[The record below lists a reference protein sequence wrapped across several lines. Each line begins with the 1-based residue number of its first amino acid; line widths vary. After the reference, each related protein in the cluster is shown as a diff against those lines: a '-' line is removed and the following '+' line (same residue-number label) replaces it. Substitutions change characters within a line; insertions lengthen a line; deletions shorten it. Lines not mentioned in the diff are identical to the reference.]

1 MTDTTESFLA
11 MFEFSSDSSGGIA
24 CDFKGEIRS
33 FVFVPQ
39 VDDLS
44 GVTMPEV
51 HLEVEDF
58 LIQDQAGDE
67 DDEEENLTKLRKKKR
82 MQSNRESAKR
92 SRLKK
97 QIQLEETTQL
107 LEHLRQQNGLL
118 RYKVSLAVNE
128 YRELML
134 RNRELRM
141 NAHNLS
147 YRLQYLDLAASS
159 LSINTT
165 TAAPVAAVSSPAT
178 ASAAAA
184 AAAAASA
191 WISERKLS
199 SRE

>member
-24 CDFKGEIRS
+24 CDFKG
-33 FVFVPQ
+33 
-39 VDDLS
+39 
-44 GVTMPEV
+44 VTMPEH

-58 LIQDQAGDE
+58 LIQDQSGNE
-67 DDEEENLTKLRKKKR
+67 EDEEENLTKLRKEKR

-97 QIQLEETTQL
+97 QIQLEETTRL

-134 RNRELRM
+134 HNRELRM

-147 YRLQYLDLAASS
+147 YRLQYLGLAASS
-159 LSINTT
+159 LSINTA
-165 TAAPVAAVSSPAT
+165 TAAPAAAVSSPAT
-178 ASAAAA
+178 ASTAAA

-191 WISERKLS
+191 WISEREIS

>member
-24 CDFKGEIRS
+24 CDFK
-33 FVFVPQ
+33 
-39 VDDLS
+39 
-44 GVTMPEV
+44 EV